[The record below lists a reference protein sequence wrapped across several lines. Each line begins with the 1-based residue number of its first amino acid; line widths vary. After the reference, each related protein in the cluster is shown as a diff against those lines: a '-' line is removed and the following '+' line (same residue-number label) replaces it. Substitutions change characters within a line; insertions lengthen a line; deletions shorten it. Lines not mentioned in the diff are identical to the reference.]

1 MNDPVYLFGIMVISI
16 KTQMIGNKLKKYN
29 TAAYAQRQAKH
40 IDKGVKLMLP
50 KVAPGYFKVAFNHT

>member
-1 MNDPVYLFGIMVISI
+1 
-16 KTQMIGNKLKKYN
+16 MIGNKLKKYN

-50 KVAPGYFKVAFNHT
+50 KVTPGYLKVVFYHIKYFYTMIRKTL